1 MLYIF
6 LSYKDWSL
14 PEPPNV
20 MEQHETV
27 TARAQGR
34 DGYIC
39 SAGLESFTSATT
51 VRVRASKAAVTDGP
65 FAETKEVIAGYDVV
79 ECASREEAI
88 ACARRRMQL
97 EAEAL
102 RDLPELSSALRARAE
117 TYAIE
122 VRPLFVWG

>member
-6 LSYKDWSL
+6 LLYKDWSL

-51 VRVRASKAAVTDGP
+51 VRVRAGKAAVTDGP
-65 FAETKEVIAGYDVV
+65 FAETKEVLGGIYVLDCVDLDDALEYAKQIPD
-79 ECASREEAI
+79 
-88 ACARRRMQL
+88 ARFG
-97 EAEAL
+97 AV
-102 RDLPELSSALRARAE
+102 
-117 TYAIE
+117 E
-122 VRPLFVWG
+122 VRPIKYPEEAWLKPARP